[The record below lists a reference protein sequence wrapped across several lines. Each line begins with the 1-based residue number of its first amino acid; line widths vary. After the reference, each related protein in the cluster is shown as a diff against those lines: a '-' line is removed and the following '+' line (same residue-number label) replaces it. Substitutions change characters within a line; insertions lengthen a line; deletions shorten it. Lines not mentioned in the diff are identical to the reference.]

1 MPVQMPKWNQRMNTT
16 ALRLPL
22 IPLAWRGFWPIVLG
36 LLLMYVPTFWNLL
49 HTFWVYDY
57 GAHGPVILTIFLWL
71 MWRHRADLL
80 PGEEDVPRRRSG
92 AGLIVLGLALYVVG
106 RSQQLFVLEV
116 GSLIPLLYGVV
127 LALNGRQGLRALWF
141 PIGFLV
147 FLIPWP
153 GSLLDAVLL
162 PLKELVSVVVDDFL
176 YSLGYPIARNGVVLT
191 IGPYQL
197 MIANACAG
205 LNSMIALTAVG
216 TLFVYL
222 TGHHSRVQRY
232 VLLASILPIALIA
245 NLLRVL
251 ALVLL
256 TYHYGDN
263 AGREFHDIAGYL
275 EIVFA
280 FGAFFLL
287 DALVLKLMH
296 TRRLR
301 TQWM

>member
-1 MPVQMPKWNQRMNTT
+1 MNTT
-16 ALRLPL
+16 AVRTNLGAMTWRGCWPL
-22 IPLAWRGFWPIVLG
+22 IVG
-36 LLLMYVPTFWNLL
+36 LLVMYVPTFWDLL
-49 HTFWVYDY
+49 HTFWVHDY
-57 GAHGPVILTIFLWL
+57 GAHGPVIGLIFLWL
-71 MWRHRADLL
+71 MWRQRADLV
-80 PGEEDVPRRRSG
+80 PSEGDVPRHRSG
-92 AGLIVLGLALYVVG
+92 AGLVVLGLILYVVG
-106 RSQQLFVLEV
+106 RSQQLFVFEV
-116 GSLIPLLYGVV
+116 GSLIPLLFGAV
-127 LALNGRQGLRALWF
+127 LALRGRQGLRALWF

-191 IGPYQL
+191 IGAYQL

-222 TGHHSRVQRY
+222 AGHHSRAQRY
-232 VLLASILPIALIA
+232 VLLASILPIALVA
-245 NLLRVL
+245 NVLRVL

-256 TYHYGDN
+256 TYHYGDSV
-263 AGREFHDIAGYL
+263 GRGFHEIAGYI

-280 FGAFFLL
+280 FGAFFFL
-287 DALVLKLMH
+287 DALLLSLLH

-301 TQWM
+301 SQWA

>member
-1 MPVQMPKWNQRMNTT
+1 MNTT
-16 ALRLPL
+16 ALRPDSVPL
-22 IPLAWRGFWPIVLG
+22 TWRGFWPIVLG
-36 LLLMYVPTFWNLL
+36 LLLMYAPTFWGLL
-49 HTFWVYDY
+49 HTFWVHDY
-57 GAHGPVILTIFLWL
+57 GAHGPAILMIFIWL
-71 MWRHRADLL
+71 MWRQRADLL
-80 PGEEDVPRRRSG
+80 PSQEDVPQRRNG

-106 RSQQLFVLEV
+106 RSQQLFVFEV
-116 GSLIPLLYGVV
+116 GSLIPLLFGVV
-127 LALNGRQGLRALWF
+127 LVLRGWQGLRALWF

-162 PLKELVSVVVDDFL
+162 PLKELISLVVDDFL
-176 YSLGYPIARNGVVLT
+176 YSLGYPIARNGVILT

-222 TGHHSRVQRY
+222 TGHNGTAQRY
-232 VLLASILPIALIA
+232 VLLASILPIALVA
-245 NLLRVL
+245 NVLRVL

-263 AGREFHDIAGYL
+263 IGRGFHEMAGYI

-287 DALVLKLMH
+287 DALLLMLLQ

-301 TQWM
+301 SRWA